1 MSKIMRVITMPR
13 RAREK
18 SKSGIYHII
27 LRGAN
32 RREIFHDDEDYM
44 RFLETLEKYKK
55 KTEIKIYG
63 WCLMGNHIHLL
74 LEEGKMKALLPSP
87 GFSIVHYLPQ

>member
-1 MSKIMRVITMPR
+1 MPR

-74 LEEGKMKALLPSP
+74 LEEGNEEISITMKRIGVSYVW
-87 GFSIVHYLPQ
+87 FYN